1 MMNIFLLDYYT
12 RLSAW
17 YNFRQ
22 HLESLNAD
30 TQTICIEVDK
40 FWQQC
45 PILNHY
51 LHPADTPD
59 WPTPW
64 ELISDNNYCLYARGL
79 GMVYTLMLLGIENI
93 DFVDAIDDNSENV
106 CLVLVDNAKYILNYH
121 PNMVVNMKLSDFSD
135 IRYLDLTTL
144 YKKIGKE

>member
-1 MMNIFLLDYYT
+1 MNTFLKDYRS
-12 RLSAW
+12 RLTSWA
-17 YNFRQ
+17 R
-22 HLESLNAD
+22 LRDELTVSD
-30 TQTICIEVDK
+30 IECICIEVDK

-45 PILNHY
+45 PLVNHY
-51 LHPADTPD
+51 LHPADVED
-59 WPTPW
+59 WPSPW
-64 ELISDNNYCLYARGL
+64 ELINDNNYCLYARGL